1 MSGMPVFQAE
11 PHSGDDF
18 MTIMELGAL
27 GELLGAVGVIAT
39 LVYLAIQIRQNTRSL
54 DASQRLALAQTY
66 QMRSDAL
73 QNMLV
78 HAASSIIGGIIYKV
92 TEAGYPDDIA
102 ALDTLTDEERSRFRQ
117 WHIAQQAHWDN
128 MHFQY
133 QQGFLDEEYYQD
145 EFVKRVQRLWPA
157 WQALRLSGG
166 RRSFVNELRRIDAS
180 RPKAAQP
187 ETSGED

>member
-1 MSGMPVFQAE
+1 
-11 PHSGDDF
+11 
-18 MTIMELGAL
+18 MTIIELGAL

-39 LVYLAIQIRQNTRSL
+39 LVYLSIQIRQNTRSL
-54 DASQRLALAQTY
+54 DATQRLALAQTY

-78 HAASSIIGGIIYKV
+78 QAAASDIGGIIYKV
-92 TEAGYPDDIA
+92 TAAGYPDDIG
-102 ALDTLTDEERSRFRQ
+102 ALDTLTPEERSRFRQ

-133 QQGFLDEEYYQD
+133 QQGFLDEEYYRD

-157 WQALRLSGG
+157 WQALRLTGG
-166 RRSFVNELRRIDAS
+166 RQSFFDELRRIDAL
-180 RPKAAQP
+180 RPKP
-187 ETSGED
+187 VKVEEVDEK

>member
-1 MSGMPVFQAE
+1 MSSKPVFQAE

-18 MTIMELGAL
+18 MTIIELGAL
-27 GELLGAVGVIAT
+27 GEFLGAIGVIAT
-39 LVYLAIQIRQNTRSL
+39 LAYLAIQIRQNTRSL

-78 HAASSIIGGIIYKV
+78 QAASSTVGGIIYKV
-92 TEAGYPDDIA
+92 TQAGYPDDLA
-102 ALDTLTDEERSRFRQ
+102 ALDTLTAEEWSRFRQ

-157 WQALRLSGG
+157 WQAMRLTGG
-166 RRSFVNELRRIDAS
+166 RRSFVDELRRIDAL
-180 RPKAAQP
+180 RPQADES
-187 ETSGED
+187 ETSSEE

>member
-1 MSGMPVFQAE
+1 
-11 PHSGDDF
+11 

-27 GELLGAVGVIAT
+27 GELLGAAGVIAT
-39 LVYLAIQIRQNTRSL
+39 LVYLSIQIRQNTRSL
-54 DASQRLALAQTY
+54 EASQRLALAQTY

-78 HAASSIIGGIIYKV
+78 HAASSKIGGIIFKV
-92 TEAGYPDDIA
+92 TQAGYPVDLT
-102 ALDTLTDEERSRFRQ
+102 ALDTLTPEERSRFRQ

-133 QQGFLDEEYYQD
+133 QQGFLDEEYFRD

-157 WQALRLSGG
+157 WQALRLTGG
-166 RRSFVNELRRIDAS
+166 RRSFIDELRRINAL
-180 RPKAAQP
+180 RPPPDTPQ
-187 ETSGED
+187 TSGDE

>member
-1 MSGMPVFQAE
+1 MN
-11 PHSGDDF
+11 D

-54 DASQRLALAQTY
+54 DAAQRLALAQTY
-66 QMRSDAL
+66 QMRSDGL

-78 HAASSIIGGIIYKV
+78 HAASSTIGGIIYKA
-92 TEAGYPDDIA
+92 TEAGYPDDIT
-102 ALDTLTDEERSRFRQ
+102 ALDTLSAEEWSRFRQ

-145 EFVKRVQRLWPA
+145 EFVRRVQRLWPA
-157 WQALRLSGG
+157 WQALRLTGG
-166 RRSFVNELRRIDAS
+166 RRSFVDELRRIDAL
-180 RPKAAQP
+180 RAQADES
-187 ETSGED
+187 ETSSDE

>member
-1 MSGMPVFQAE
+1 MARRFSVRNLNAE
-11 PHSGDDF
+11 ITI

-39 LVYLAIQIRQNTRSL
+39 LVYLSIQIRQNTRSL

-73 QNMLV
+73 QSMLV
-78 HAASSIIGGIIYKV
+78 QAASSTIGGIICKA
-92 TEAGYPDDIA
+92 TEAGYPDNVA
-102 ALDTLTDEERSRFRQ
+102 ALDTLTVEERSRFRQ

-157 WQALRLSGG
+157 WQALRLTGG
-166 RRSFVNELRRIDAS
+166 RRSFFNELRRLDAMRAQTDG
-180 RPKAAQP
+180 RPK
-187 ETSGED
+187 G

>member
-1 MSGMPVFQAE
+1 MV
-11 PHSGDDF
+11 

-27 GELLGAVGVIAT
+27 GELLGAIGVIAT
-39 LVYLAIQIRQNTRSL
+39 LVYLSVQIRQNTHSL

-78 HAASSIIGGIIYKV
+78 QAASSQVGGIIYKV
-92 TEAGYPDDIA
+92 TRAGYPENLDS
-102 ALDTLTDEERSRFRQ
+102 LDTLTPEERSRFRQ

-133 QQGFLDEEYYQD
+133 QQGFLDEEYYRD
-145 EFVKRVQRLWPA
+145 EFAKRVQRLWPV
-157 WQALRLSGG
+157 WQALRLTGG
-166 RRSFVNELRRIDAS
+166 RRSFFDELQRLDAL
-180 RPKAAQP
+180 RPKNDAPEAA
-187 ETSGED
+187 GEE

>member
-1 MSGMPVFQAE
+1 MSSKPVFQAE

-18 MTIMELGAL
+18 MTIIELGAL
-27 GELLGAVGVIAT
+27 GEFLGAIGVIAT

-78 HAASSIIGGIIYKV
+78 HAASSTVGGIIYKV
-92 TEAGYPDDIA
+92 TEAGYPDDLA
-102 ALDTLTDEERSRFRQ
+102 ALDTLTAEEWSRFRQ

-157 WQALRLSGG
+157 WQAMRLTGG
-166 RRSFVNELRRIDAS
+166 RRSFVDELRRIDAL
-180 RPKAAQP
+180 RPQADES
-187 ETSGED
+187 ETSSEE

>member
-1 MSGMPVFQAE
+1 
-11 PHSGDDF
+11 

-39 LVYLAIQIRQNTRSL
+39 LVYLSIQIRQNTRSL
-54 DASQRLALAQTY
+54 EASQRLALAQTY

-78 HAASSIIGGIIYKV
+78 HAASSTVGGIIYKV
-92 TEAGYPDDIA
+92 TEAGYPVDIS
-102 ALDTLTDEERSRFRQ
+102 ALDTLTPEERSRFRQ

-133 QQGFLDEEYYQD
+133 QQGFLDEEYYRD

-157 WQALRLSGG
+157 WQALRLTGG
-166 RRSFVNELRRIDAS
+166 RRSFINELRRIDAL
-180 RPKAAQP
+180 RPQP
-187 ETSGED
+187 EKVPAVD

>member
-1 MSGMPVFQAE
+1 
-11 PHSGDDF
+11 
-18 MTIMELGAL
+18 MTLMELGAL
-27 GELLGAVGVIAT
+27 GEFLGAIGVIVT
-39 LVYLAIQIRQNTRSL
+39 LVYLAIQIRQNTHAL

-78 HAASSIIGGIIYKV
+78 HAASSAIGGIIYKV
-92 TEAGYPDDIA
+92 TQAGYPDDIA
-102 ALDTLTDEERSRFRQ
+102 ALDTLTAEEWSRFRQ

-157 WQALRLSGG
+157 WQALRLTGG
-166 RRSFVNELRRIDAS
+166 RRSFVDELRRIDAM
-180 RPKAAQP
+180 RPKTAPP
-187 ETSGED
+187 ESPGEE